1 MSGERQALADTRAFI
16 REWARSIPNS
26 PTAGE
31 LDHLANAPAEYVAP
45 LVAALRNPS
54 PAPLAWLPELVSELD
69 AAEADF
75 ADEIADKWETDG
87 PIAAMSCEDE
97 GAEYTLPIWKLRAL
111 IEASRNPSPA
121 QGEAAIEIA
130 KEALAHIGDPSFM
143 RGEWSGDE
151 MIYHWIGAED
161 FQVIARKAL
170 GRITALAQRA
180 TQESE
185 NG

>member
-1 MSGERQALADTRAFI
+1 MSDVLQLAERLEAKAQYFEEA
-16 REWARSIPNS
+16 
-26 PTAGE
+26 AG
-31 LDHLANAPAEYVAP
+31 L
-45 LVAALRNPS
+45 
-54 PAPLAWLPELVSELD
+54 LVSIAVGQPTIALLRE
-69 AAEADF
+69 AASF
-75 ADEIADKWETDG
+75 I
-87 PIAAMSCEDE
+87 
-97 GAEYTLPIWKLRAL
+97 
-111 IEASRNPSPA
+111 RNPSPA
-121 QGEAAIEIA
+121 QGENELVEALRAIEIA